1 MMKFDEVL
9 KTSRDQGSL
18 APHDA
23 LIMVADTC
31 DMGLR
36 WFREAGMD
44 PTPADLL
51 EWTRLV
57 LSQHHGAQE

>member
-1 MMKFDEVL
+1 MMKFDDML
-9 KTSRDQGSL
+9 KTMQGSESA
-18 APHDA
+18 APRLA

-36 WFREAGMD
+36 WFREAGMQ
-44 PTPADLL
+44 PTPADLI

-57 LSQHHGAQE
+57 LSQEGRK